1 MMHMFTSN
9 SHFLKKTFQM
19 GLMKKH
25 PSIIP
30 FMIYISN
37 EGKHTERF
45 AVRAKYMTLD
55 PTNNNDT
62 GSVSRLPLWCVQGRV
77 QGKAV
82 SRKRTQRVGRPTIT

>member
-1 MMHMFTSN
+1 MR
-9 SHFLKKTFQM
+9 
-19 GLMKKH
+19 KH

-55 PTNNNDT
+55 PTKNKYVKYISNTLNSDMLISQKNILKT
-62 GSVSRLPLWCVQGRV
+62 D
-77 QGKAV
+77 
-82 SRKRTQRVGRPTIT
+82 